1 LNRISGPG
9 SQTRSA
15 GYSGFDKRAFNV
27 AKIRQNQVAV
37 NRWAKVVGLVVIA
50 VMVFVLVAPD
60 IDLQPTVSRVS
71 HVVHK
76 PPAVAFHAAG
86 VATLQFAFLISV
98 TSSRQT
104 PLRATRDSSANLI
117 DLKCSRLC

>member
-1 LNRISGPG
+1 LNRISVPG

-15 GYSGFDKRAFNV
+15 SYSGFDKRAFNV

-71 HVVHK
+71 RAAQK
-76 PPAVAFHAAG
+76 PPALAFHAAG
-86 VATLQFAFLISV
+86 AILPFAFLISIA
-98 TSSRQT
+98 SSRQT